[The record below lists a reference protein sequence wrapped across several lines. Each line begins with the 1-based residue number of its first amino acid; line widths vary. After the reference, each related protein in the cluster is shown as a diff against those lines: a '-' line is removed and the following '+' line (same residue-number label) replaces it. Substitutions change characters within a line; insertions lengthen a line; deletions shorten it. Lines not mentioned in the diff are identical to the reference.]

1 LQEAHRQ
8 HPFITLW
15 DDHEFADDA
24 WEEGALNH
32 DEREG
37 DWFERR
43 AAAMRAYFEWMPIRE
58 PDMAN
63 ATRIHRHFA
72 FGNLVDLLMLDT
84 RIGGRSEQPADPLNE
99 LAIDL
104 LDGEE
109 HQLLGLDQEAWL
121 FANLQASQKRG
132 TTWRVLGQQVMFGHL
147 RLATEDRVELL
158 FDQRLAVTMNVDQ
171 WDGYEDAR
179 QRVLGFIE
187 DEGVDNV
194 VILAGDIHSSWAMEV
209 SKDPYDPEVYD
220 PKTSAGALAVEFVT
234 PGVTSKAL
242 EDPELASIAE
252 EAVMAVQPHLRYVD
266 LLRRGYIL
274 LDVTPERVQS
284 EWHYTPTITEV
295 SSEDVFGQAQR
306 VRSGSPS
313 LEQVDEPSQ
322 PNPLGAEPAP

>member
-1 LQEAHRQ
+1 
-8 HPFITLW
+8 
-15 DDHEFADDA
+15 
-24 WEEGALNH
+24 
-32 DEREG
+32 
-37 DWFERR
+37 
-43 AAAMRAYFEWMPIRE
+43 
-58 PDMAN
+58 
-63 ATRIHRHFA
+63 
-72 FGNLVDLLMLDT
+72 
-84 RIGGRSEQPADPLNE
+84 
-99 LAIDL
+99 
-104 LDGEE
+104 
-109 HQLLGLDQEAWL
+109 
-121 FANLQASQKRG
+121 
-132 TTWRVLGQQVMFGHL
+132 
-147 RLATEDRVELL
+147 
-158 FDQRLAVTMNVDQ
+158 
-171 WDGYEDAR
+171 
-179 QRVLGFIE
+179 
-187 DEGVDNV
+187 
-194 VILAGDIHSSWAMEV
+194 MEV

-322 PNPLGAEPAP
+322 PNPRGAEPAP